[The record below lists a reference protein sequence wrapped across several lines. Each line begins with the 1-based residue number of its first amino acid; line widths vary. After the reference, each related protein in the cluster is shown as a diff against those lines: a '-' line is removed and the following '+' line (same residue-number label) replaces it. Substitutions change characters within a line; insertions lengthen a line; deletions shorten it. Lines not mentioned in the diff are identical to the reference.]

1 MSMSDQPEFTSD
13 EDNQP
18 PYFGIHHAIPIKH
31 GSLDA
36 SVFDV
41 ASLPSVN
48 VEAARRPITPGM
60 PPLKHIPLPPP
71 DAFRPVAPHF
81 MGDTAGQSSIAA
93 GASVAHPSFSPG
105 ERIHFPVAEPPAFK
119 HLKSAPTV
127 VEQPTIAAPQPTS
140 IPASPPTLR
149 VEPSLTPAEPSV
161 FEQFEPLYALL
172 IYLALGL
179 GTWVIGDLE
188 TRYTILWTL
197 LILMGV
203 GLVMVEASKPP
214 SRIALGNL
222 AWGIVFGFPVG
233 LLLLVF
239 APQALSATSAM
250 LFPDVSLPAL
260 FQMLVLTGPVGET
273 FFFRGVL
280 QERRGIAASII
291 GAGLGTLILYLPAG
305 VGTSGLVAVIS
316 VSLFMTVLSGVYSYL
331 RETHGLAAAF
341 VCQMTL
347 NVLLLFLPRLLVP
360 PVP

>member
-1 MSMSDQPEFTSD
+1 MSDQTEFTS
-13 EDNQP
+13 EQANQP

-31 GSLDA
+31 GGLDA
-36 SVFDV
+36 SVFDIG
-41 ASLPSVN
+41 ALPTVN
-48 VEAARRPITPGM
+48 IEAARRPITSGL

-71 DAFRPVAPHF
+71 DALRPAASPF
-81 MGDTAGQSSIAA
+81 AGDTASQPSSAA
-93 GASVAHPSFSPG
+93 GAPPAHPSFSPG
-105 ERIHFPVAEPPAFK
+105 ERIHFPVAEPPTFK
-119 HLKSAPTV
+119 HMKPAPTV
-127 VEQPTIAAPQPTS
+127 VEQPAAAAPR
-140 IPASPPTLR
+140 PAPVSVPVPVTK
-149 VEPSLTPAEPSV
+149 VEPAPIPDEPSV
-161 FEQFEPLYALL
+161 FEQLDPLYALL

-188 TRYTILWTL
+188 TRYTILWVL
-197 LILMGV
+197 LIVMGV

-250 LFPDVSLPAL
+250 LFPNVSLPAL

-273 FFFRGVL
+273 LFFRGGL
-280 QERRGIAASII
+280 QDRRGIAAGII
-291 GAGLGTLILYLPAG
+291 GAGLGALILYLPAG
-305 VGTSGLVAVIS
+305 VGTSGLVYVILVAV
-316 VSLFMTVLSGVYSYL
+316 FMTVLAGVYSYI

-347 NVLLLFLPRLLVP
+347 NVMLLFLPRLLVP
-360 PVP
+360 PVQ

>member
-1 MSMSDQPEFTSD
+1 MSMSDQPEFTS
-13 EDNQP
+13 EEENQP
-18 PYFGIHHAIPIKH
+18 LYFGIHHAIPIKH
-31 GSLDA
+31 GGLDA

-41 ASLPSVN
+41 APLPTVN
-48 VEAARRPITPGM
+48 TEAARRPITPGM

-71 DAFRPVAPHF
+71 DAFRPLAPPF
-81 MGDTAGQSSIAA
+81 VGDSAGQPSSMA
-93 GASVAHPSFSPG
+93 GVPAAHPSFSPG

-127 VEQPTIAAPQPTS
+127 VERPAVTATQSVPVPAPA
-140 IPASPPTLR
+140 PAPR
-149 VEPSLTPAEPSV
+149 VEPPPATAEPSA

-203 GLVMVEASKPP
+203 GLVMVEASRPP
-214 SRIALGNL
+214 NRIALGNL

-239 APQALSATSAM
+239 APEALSTTSAM
-250 LFPDVSLPAL
+250 LFPNVSLPAL

-280 QERRGIAASII
+280 QDRRGIAASII

-305 VGTSGLVAVIS
+305 IGTSGLAAVVS
-316 VSLFMTVLSGVYSYL
+316 VSLFMTVLAGVYSYL
-331 RETHGLAAAF
+331 RETHGMAAAF
-341 VCQMTL
+341 VCQVTL
-347 NVLLLFLPRLLVP
+347 NVMLLFLPRLLVP
-360 PVP
+360 PLP